1 MLNLLVLVMTILFGT
16 GGIPNSTK
24 DRNAVSGIER
34 IHELGLDAMELEFV
48 YQIWLNKV
56 QALRIRETAK
66 ENKVALTCH
75 GSYYI
80 NLNSPDKK
88 KYHASISRILKAA
101 EIAYYA
107 GAHSVTF
114 HPGYYQKSTPEET
127 YAKIKEALLKITDE
141 LKRKKIDIRVS
152 LETTGKHSQF
162 GSLQEIL
169 KLSKEIKQV
178 WPCIDFAHLHAR
190 AMGKLNTNKEFDK
203 IFKEVKSYLGNK
215 GLKDLHMHV
224 SGINY
229 SAKGELNH
237 LTLRESDF
245 KIKQL
250 IRSFKDNKVS
260 GILVCES
267 PSLEI
272 DADYM
277 KKLYFA

>member
-1 MLNLLVLVMTILFGT
+1 MTILFGT

-24 DRNAVSGIER
+24 NRNAISGIQR
-34 IHELGLDAMELEFV
+34 IRELNLDAMELEFV
-48 YQIWLNKV
+48 YQTWLNKV
-56 QALRIRETAK
+56 QALKVREAAK
-66 ENKVALTCH
+66 ENRVTLTCH

-88 KYHASISRILKAA
+88 KYHASITRILKAA
-101 EIAYYA
+101 EIAHIA
-107 GAHSVTF
+107 GAKSITF
-114 HPGYYQKSTPEET
+114 HPGYYQKSSPEET
-127 YAKIKEALLKITDE
+127 YANIKEALLEITDE
-141 LKRKKIDIRVS
+141 LKKKKIDIRVS

-162 GSLQEIL
+162 GSLQEVL
-169 KLSKEIKQV
+169 KLSKEIKGV

-190 AMGKLNTNKEFDK
+190 AMGKLNTNAEFDN
-203 IFKEVKSYLGNK
+203 IFKEMKSYLRNK

-229 SAKGELNH
+229 SDKGERNH
-237 LTLRESDF
+237 LNLKDSDF

-260 GILVCES
+260 GILICES

-272 DADYM
+272 DAAYM
-277 KKLYFA
+277 KKLYFS

>member
-1 MLNLLVLVMTILFGT
+1 MTILFGT
-16 GGIPNSTK
+16 AGIPNSTK
-24 DRNAVSGIER
+24 NRNAINGIQR
-34 IHELGLDAMELEFV
+34 IRELGLDAMELEFV

-56 QALRIRETAK
+56 QALKVREVAK
-66 ENKVALTCH
+66 ENKVKLTCH

-80 NLNSPDKK
+80 NLNSYDKK
-88 KYHASISRILKAA
+88 KWHSSISRILKAA

-107 GAHSVTF
+107 GAYSVTF

-127 YAKIKEALLKITDE
+127 YSKIKEALLKIVDE
-141 LKRKKIDIRVS
+141 LKKKKIDIRIS

-169 KLSKEIKQV
+169 RLSKEIKQV

-190 AMGKLNTNKEFDK
+190 ANGQLNTNKEFDQ
-203 IFKEVKSYLGNK
+203 IFKEVKSYLGK
-215 GLKDLHMHV
+215 SGLKDLHMHV

-229 SAKGELNH
+229 TSKGERNH
-237 LTLRESDF
+237 LNLKESDF

-250 IRSFKDNKVS
+250 IRSLKDNKVS
-260 GILVCES
+260 GILICES

-277 KKLYFA
+277 KKRYNS

>member
-1 MLNLLVLVMTILFGT
+1 MTILFGT
-16 GGIPNSTK
+16 GGIPNSAKGGTAADGLLRLK
-24 DRNAVSGIER
+24 
-34 IHELGLDAMELEFV
+34 ELGLDAMELEFV
-48 YQIWLNKV
+48 HQVWMNRI
-56 QALRIRETAK
+56 QAMKLKEVAK
-66 ENKVALTCH
+66 ENKIALTCH

-88 KYHASISRILKAA
+88 KWHASITRILKAA
-101 EIAYYA
+101 EIANLA

-114 HPGYYQKSTPEET
+114 HPGYYQKSSPEEA
-127 YAKIKEALLKITDE
+127 YANIKEALLKITDE
-141 LKRKKIDIRVS
+141 LKKKKITIRIS

-190 AMGKLNTNKEFDK
+190 ANGTLTTTRDFDN
-203 IFKEVKSYLGNK
+203 IFKEVRSYLGNK

-229 SAKGELNH
+229 SDKGERNH
-237 LTLRESDF
+237 LTLKDSDF

-250 IRSFKDNKVS
+250 VQSFKKNKVS
-260 GILVCES
+260 GILICES

-272 DADYM
+272 DAEYT
-277 KKLYFA
+277 KKLYFS